1 MICRVNNINGNIYN
15 QNLNGKSI
23 SFKGSYNS
31 CSKDT
36 FELSKNCP
44 PQKTHTI
51 GEDIKRLSPDF
62 KKYSVYSANK
72 DNVDTYTESGALQ
85 NNAGFETVRTT
96 FWNTKGEEVIP
107 KNSGGT
113 HIVLLEKFDKNNE
126 LKSLERSEQY
136 ADGVILS
143 WYDNGDR
150 FFEDKR
156 ISYKFPDKTLYK
168 MLYQLET
175 VLDAEKDGLP
185 VEIIYKKASSELKG
199 VYEITKYTLSDYE
212 ESYDVV
218 SGIKNGTIEGGEK
231 LSYITKNGDGSIT
244 YKENLASNGYEI
256 QRKYTVS
263 KDKNKNSYSYK
274 ITNPNG
280 ETILN
285 LTRSFEK
292 ISDNKTKTVINGKEY
307 TAFFDDAA
315 QTIIL
320 KTPCGIYSINIKPKT
335 DTNENKEE
343 REILW
348 NTAKKMPADMLK
360 ALDQIPKWK
369 LCDDKES
376 GYYFDKQTLE
386 SGTNIVIIA
395 HELGHSKS
403 RKTKLCYDKN
413 LIDIYNREIENFNNK
428 YTTSAGQNY
437 IQYFS
442 QKGGGEFNTGLN
454 EITAETNVILAVCG
468 NNIDETIT
476 RAQFL
481 VWNFPE
487 TIAYIAKKY
496 GY

>member
-15 QNLNGKSI
+15 QNLCGKSI

-31 CSKDT
+31 CSQDT
-36 FELSKNCP
+36 FEFGKNCP
-44 PQKTHTI
+44 PQGTHTI
-51 GEDIKRLSPDF
+51 REDIKRLSPDF
-62 KKYSVYSANK
+62 KNYSVYSANK

-96 FWNTKGEEVIP
+96 FWNTDGEEVIP

-113 HIVLLEKFDKNNE
+113 QILLLEKFGKNNE

-143 WYDNGDR
+143 RYDKGDR
-150 FFEDKR
+150 LFEDKR
-156 ISYKFPDKTLYK
+156 ISYKRPDKTLYK

-175 VLDAEKDGLP
+175 VYDAKKGGLP

-212 ESYDVV
+212 ESYDVI

-231 LSYITKNGDGSIT
+231 LSYITKNDDGSIT
-244 YKENLASNGYEI
+244 YKENLVSNEYGI

-292 ISDNKTKTVINGKEY
+292 ISDNETKTVINGKEY

-315 QTIIL
+315 QVIKL
-320 KTPCGIYSINIKPKT
+320 KTPCGINTINIKSKT
-335 DTNENKEE
+335 CINNEKD

-348 NTAKKMPADMLK
+348 NTAKKMPADMLE
-360 ALDQIPKWK
+360 ALAEIPKWK
-369 LCDDKES
+369 LCDDKKS
-376 GYYFDKQTLE
+376 GYYFDEHSLE

-403 RKTKLCYDKN
+403 RKKNLCYDKN

-428 YTTSAGQNY
+428 YTTNAGQDY

-454 EITAETNVILAVCG
+454 EVAAETNVILAVCG
-468 NNIDETIT
+468 NNVDETIT